1 LFAAD
6 YIAALDGTTTI
17 RGGWVNH
24 NWIQLAYQLSNC
36 AIGFVYSF
44 TVTYA
49 ILSIMNLIPGLNL
62 RVSQEAEAIGIDES
76 EMGQVA
82 YDFRVIPERQIGMG
96 ML

>member
-1 LFAAD
+1 
-6 YIAALDGTTTI
+6 
-17 RGGWVNH
+17 
-24 NWIQLAYQLSNC
+24 
-36 AIGFVYSF
+36 
-44 TVTYA
+44 
-49 ILSIMNLIPGLNL
+49 MNLIPGLNL